1 MEVEAVTMPCM
12 GAISATMAHLVVAIG
27 RGLSQGRQLR
37 VPKAVEEA
45 TTTTTT
51 TTMENHAVE
60 VIGPGAVEEV
70 PTKENTS

>member
-37 VPKAVEEA
+37 VLKAVKEA
-45 TTTTTT
+45 TT

-60 VIGPGAVEEV
+60 VIDPGAVVEV